1 VLYNDTMT
9 TEQEFRTIA
18 DQLVAGMV
26 GEQLVAD
33 WWASPN
39 RAFDD
44 RTPEAQ
50 WSEGSDRVVNYLM
63 HHAFSGGG
71 S

>member
-1 VLYNDTMT
+1 MT
-9 TEQEFRTIA
+9 TEQEFRNIA
-18 DQLVAGMV
+18 NKLVAGMV
-26 GEQLVAD
+26 GEQSVAD

-39 RAFDD
+39 LAFDG
-44 RTPEAQ
+44 RTPEDQ

-63 HHAFSGGG
+63 HHAFAGGG

>member
-1 VLYNDTMT
+1 MT
-9 TEQEFRTIA
+9 SEQEFRNIA
-18 DQLVAGMV
+18 NNLIASMV
-26 GEQLVAD
+26 GPNLVES
-33 WWASPN
+33 WWTSPN
-39 RAFDD
+39 QAFDH

-50 WSEGSDRVVNYLM
+50 WQSGSDAVVNYLM